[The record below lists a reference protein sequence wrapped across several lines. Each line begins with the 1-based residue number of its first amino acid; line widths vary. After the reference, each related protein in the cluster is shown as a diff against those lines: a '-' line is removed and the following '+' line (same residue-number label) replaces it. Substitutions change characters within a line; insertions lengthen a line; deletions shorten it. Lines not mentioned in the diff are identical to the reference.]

1 MKFLVITLAP
11 TLKEGDKFASY
22 APYVREMNLWF
33 SKVSEVTIV
42 SPTQY
47 SKKLLTTSFLRKDL
61 RVRSISELS
70 FGTIKQALT
79 SLFSIP
85 VTLFVLFQEMEKAD
99 HIHLRC
105 PGNIG
110 LLGCLVQL
118 LFPKKKKTTKYAG
131 NWNPNSKQPLSYRFQ
146 KWLLGNTFL
155 TKNMQVLVYGE
166 WPNQTKNIKPF
177 FTATYPA
184 NKIESL
190 KKRKFL
196 APFRFVFV
204 GSLAPGKRP
213 LYAIQ
218 LVENLI
224 EKGVLCTLDFYGD
237 GDERGELELYI
248 EKHSLQKIVL
258 LHGNQTSE
266 TVEEAYKEAD
276 FMVLPSK
283 SEGWPKVVAEAMFWG
298 TIPIATRVSCVPWM
312 LAEGKRGV
320 LLDVSLEKDIA
331 TLLSFLSSSEVLQI
345 MSLDGQ
351 KWSQHYT
358 LDTFEAAITKLIHG

>member
-11 TLKEGDKFASY
+11 TLKQEDSYASY
-22 APYVREMNLWF
+22 APYVREMDLWF

-47 SKKLLTTSFLRKDL
+47 SKKLLTTSFLRKDI
-61 RVRSISELS
+61 RVRSISELTFGS
-70 FGTIKQALT
+70 FKGALK
-79 SLFSIP
+79 SFFSIP
-85 VTLFVLFQEMEKAD
+85 ITLVVMIQEMKKAD

-110 LLGCLVQL
+110 LLGCLVQI

-131 NWNPNSKQPLSYRFQ
+131 NWDPASKQPLSYRFQ
-146 KWLLGNTFL
+146 KWLLSNTFL

-184 NKIESL
+184 SKIEPP
-190 KKRKFL
+190 RERNFT

-213 LYAIQ
+213 LYAVQ
-218 LVENLI
+218 LVQRLI
-224 EKGVLCTLDFYGD
+224 EKEVLCTLDFYGD
-237 GDERGELELYI
+237 GDERSALENYI
-248 EKHSLQKIVL
+248 ETHDLQHSVV
-258 LHGNQTSE
+258 LHGNQSAE
-266 TVEEAYKEAD
+266 TVEKAYKQAE
-276 FMVLPSK
+276 FMILPSK

-298 TIPIATRVSCVPWM
+298 AIPIATRVSCVPWM

-320 LLDVSLEKDIA
+320 LLNVDLASDSETIVKLLASSKDLKGMSLE
-331 TLLSFLSSSEVLQI
+331 
-345 MSLDGQ
+345 GQ
-351 KWSQHYT
+351 KWSQQYT
-358 LDTFEAAITKLIHG
+358 LDTFETAITKLIQG